1 MTHCSRQ
8 FQREQKRQPR
18 SAISRKA
25 PPQNAEFPSEAKG
38 VRSNRRALTQRR
50 PCVDGRRLA
59 PSLIFSI
66 ARYSFAFSASSETSR
81 GLLVTLY
88 AGRVPFPPAR
98 SLCNELLSM
107 PTERAAPTRERV
119 RAAFS
124 GGGRKK
130 SRSEFQY
137 LGARREVRFSL
148 RDRKGRKN
156 GSEDASAPRLPAMHE
171 LRAGNFHS
179 FRSRPAGMP
188 ESLLDLSLSRSL
200 SLFLP
205 ICLPP
210 TRLKNVRLLLRKCFA
225 YSRLPARYKGP
236 PGGRH
241 RVLSQNIFFVFFKDG
256 TGAGDLL
263 APTYA
268 NRTSPTCL
276 VPSTLL
282 GHRFQNGKI
291 L

>member
-1 MTHCSRQ
+1 
-8 FQREQKRQPR
+8 
-18 SAISRKA
+18 
-25 PPQNAEFPSEAKG
+25 
-38 VRSNRRALTQRR
+38 
-50 PCVDGRRLA
+50 
-59 PSLIFSI
+59 
-66 ARYSFAFSASSETSR
+66 
-81 GLLVTLY
+81 
-88 AGRVPFPPAR
+88 
-98 SLCNELLSM
+98 M

-210 TRLKNVRLLLRKCFA
+210 TRLKNVRLLLRKYFA
-225 YSRLPARYKGP
+225 YSCSAKTYFSSSSKMERARATFW
-236 PGGRH
+236 H
-241 RVLSQNIFFVFFKDG
+241 R
-256 TGAGDLL
+256 
-263 APTYA
+263 TYA

-276 VPSTLL
+276 VPSTL
-282 GHRFQNGKI
+282 
-291 L
+291 